1 MRPTDALLAAMERS
15 LVLTGDG
22 LADALRTT
30 RFLRGWRAFVGR
42 PDDVYVVTYPRS
54 GTTWVQF
61 ILHLMRSDGGLDFT
75 HLSEVSPWW
84 ERSMALGSRRA
95 ADFVPMPSPRVFK
108 SHLPR
113 RWLPAQGRFVYVV
126 RDGLDVAVS
135 YHQLYRSHLGFTG
148 DFEAFFERFMR
159 GRVQYGSW
167 FKHVAGWERYRDDP
181 RVLFLTYE
189 ELRAD
194 LTGSIGVL
202 ADFLGWPMSDAIR
215 DRVLERAGFDFM
227 KAHEEKF
234 DPITETLLD
243 QGLVRGRFIRE
254 GRSGRG
260 AQTVSTA
267 HRRRFDAAR
276 ATAWRRPDLELRLPD
291 FLH

>member
-1 MRPTDALLAAMERS
+1 MASDDNGALKSLRANDLVFDRARYRVMRRGEVLKVSGLTLAFLRTLMERS
-15 LVLTGDG
+15 
-22 LADALRTT
+22 
-30 RFLRGWRAFVGR
+30 
-42 PDDVYVVTYPRS
+42 PR
-54 GTTWVQF
+54 
-61 ILHLMRSDGGLDFT
+61 
-75 HLSEVSPWW
+75 
-84 ERSMALGSRRA
+84 
-95 ADFVPMPSPRVFK
+95 
-108 SHLPR
+108 
-113 RWLPAQGRFVYVV
+113 
-126 RDGLDVAVS
+126 AVS

-202 ADFLGWPMSDAIR
+202 ADFLGWPMSDVIR